1 MDLYYRK
8 ILRNQDE
15 ALQFLLWQI
24 SNFVTAEAGN
34 GRLKA
39 ERAAL
44 GRAAE
49 DVQAMVDAMH
59 GFVGQSAQQPAEL
72 YKVGLNTTRLLLAL
86 GDLVIGW
93 LLARQAEVAL
103 ARLDEVGPVADKA
116 FYQGKIAAARFFAA
130 TVLPRLTA
138 EREITEATGLDLM
151 ELPEDA
157 F

>member
-1 MDLYYRK
+1 
-8 ILRNQDE
+8 
-15 ALQFLLWQI
+15 
-24 SNFVTAEAGN
+24 
-34 GRLKA
+34 
-39 ERAAL
+39 
-44 GRAAE
+44 
-49 DVQAMVDAMH
+49 MVDAMH